1 MNITSIDPAMLSL
14 ELIGDNERGYDF
26 LTDENII
33 RLKHLVPEQRVLSIY
48 LDTRPETV
56 AKTPVMIRY
65 RHGIDEIRAAA
76 EKEWDH
82 DERVLFDAMARDIG
96 EKIEA
101 MLQKP
106 TGKGIALFA
115 SPRRVQPKKG
125 RVDYQQYMHFS
136 LPDAPPETVQW
147 SDAPVLTP
155 LLVLRD
161 EYPETGIVL
170 FDRERVRFFLLYM
183 GEAAEYEISLIN
195 PDRVPQTRSHVWH
208 GYGEHNHHNWQ
219 EEHYRRYLRQA
230 ALAVAKIGDKAGWK
244 WLILASPD
252 KKESGHLKDHLPL
265 IWQDN
270 VIGTATLPITAS
282 LAEVRD
288 AASPLVAEAERQE
301 EAQMLAAWEGEMK
314 KPDGR
319 AVAGIAD
326 TVLAAMQYRILTLI
340 VEEGFV
346 QPGWRCNACGGL
358 IADLADEPPQKC
370 PYCDADAFTE
380 YPDIVGDLAV
390 RVISSGGTVEI
401 IHDPDNR
408 KKAHDLG
415 MVGALLRY

>member
-1 MNITSIDPAMLSL
+1 MNITSIDPAMISL
-14 ELIGDNERGYDF
+14 DLIGDDERGYDF

-33 RLKHLVPEQRVLSIY
+33 RLKHLVPEQRVLSVY

-56 AKTPVMIRY
+56 AKAPVMVRY
-65 RHGIDEIRAAA
+65 KHGIDTIRAEA

-82 DERVLFDAMARDIG
+82 EERVLFDAMAKDIG

-136 LPDAPPETVQW
+136 LPEAPADAVRW

-161 EYPETGIVL
+161 EYPETGMVL

-195 PDRVPQTRSHVWH
+195 PDRVPLTKAHAWH
-208 GYGEHNHHNWQ
+208 GYGEHNHHKWQ
-219 EEHYRRYLRQA
+219 EEHYKRYLRQA

-252 KKESGHLKDHLPL
+252 KKESTHLQDYLPAF
-265 IWQDN
+265 WKES
-270 VIGTATLPITAS
+270 VIGTAALPMTAS

-288 AASPLVAEAERQE
+288 AATPLIQEAERQE
-301 EAQMLAAWEGEMK
+301 EAKMLSAWESEMK

-340 VEEGFV
+340 AEEGFV
-346 QPGWRCNACGGL
+346 QPGWKCNACGGL
-358 IADLADEPPQKC
+358 IADLLEGAPQKC
-370 PYCDADAFTE
+370 PYCETDAFTE

-390 RVISSGGTVEI
+390 QVISSGGTVEI
-401 IHDPDNR
+401 VHDPDNR

-415 MVGALLRY
+415 MVGGLLRY